1 MCTVF
6 AFLHQF
12 KTRFSPFTPL
22 LRQGYSF
29 SHPKNCIWEN
39 EKLSPQQQEEQQ
51 QQRFP
56 LPDLSAAPQIKT
68 QQYRKELFH
77 SSPLLLLED
86 EGDFHAEDLC

>member
-6 AFLHQF
+6 AFSHQF
-12 KTRFSPFTPL
+12 KTTFLPFTPL
-22 LRQGYSF
+22 LSQGFSF
-29 SHPKNCIWEN
+29 SHPQNCVWEN
-39 EKLSPQQQEEQQ
+39 EKWSSQQQEEE

-86 EGDFHAEDLC
+86 EEDFHAEDLC